1 MIKFGN
7 TFLNFGGTYLT
18 GSRWSIPSWVNVYS
32 PTSGLFPGSGVGIV
46 NYNNYIPN
54 VSNPGEQWLDGTQDL
69 FTKSVSIGSPNTG
82 YANLSSNIQI
92 NLTDGMKS
100 HDEYLLINYC
110 HSPMGVSNQIN
121 AYNFEDWTYDFGIND
136 DFKTSF
142 TARGSLSDAIKPDGQ
157 KAVSAYSVG
166 INSTHLSNN
175 LQYYFPNY
183 SRDVKKFRFL
193 IDMKNG
199 NWSGY
204 MTSSMIQ
211 DFSDATYR
219 FTGSCYPI
227 TLGDTMDL
235 SLNLK
240 SPKTIT
246 TGTNYWR
253 YASSIFG
260 GFSMSAY
267 KGPKPTEQEILSL

>member
-1 MIKFGN
+1 MLKFGN
-7 TFLNFGGTYLT
+7 IFVNYGGTYLT
-18 GSRWSIPSWVNVYS
+18 GFVGKPSWVNVYS

-46 NYNNYIPN
+46 RYNNYIPN

-69 FTKSVSIGSPNTG
+69 FTKSVGVGSPNTG
-82 YANLSSNIQI
+82 YANLSSNVQI
-92 NLTDGMKS
+92 NLTDEMKS

-110 HSPMGVSNQIN
+110 HSPQGVSYQTN
-121 AYNFEDWTYDFGIND
+121 AYYNSTWTCEFGIND
-136 DFKTSF
+136 DFNTTFSATGLKGYS
-142 TARGSLSDAIKPDGQ
+142 IKPDGR

-166 INSTHLSNN
+166 INSTQLSNN

-211 DFSDATYR
+211 DFGDATYK
-219 FTGSCYPI
+219 FTGSCDPI
-227 TLGDTMDL
+227 TLGDTMNL
-235 SLNLK
+235 SLILK
-240 SPKTIT
+240 SPQTIT
-246 TGTNYWR
+246 TGTNWKF
-253 YASSIFG
+253 ASTVFG

-267 KGPKPTEQEILSL
+267 KGPTPTEEEILSL